1 MRNKLL
7 LGAIVNGAMVICCA
21 GFAAAD
27 GMSWLNVKE
36 GLWEVSVTHSISGMP
51 STPNIPPDALAKMP
65 PDQRAK
71 IEAMMGGK
79 PTVTKQCVTKDK
91 LQQHTAF
98 SNARGDCTYNVTN
111 STATKVEAKFHC
123 TDKSGASDGTYA
135 MEALGLDSV
144 KGTAHIV
151 TNANGQNM
159 TMDFTITSK
168 YLGAA
173 CGDVK

>member
-1 MRNKLL
+1 MMRNQLL
-7 LGAIVNGAMVICCA
+7 LAVMAIYCA

-27 GMSWLNVKE
+27 GMSSLNVKE
-36 GLWEVSVTHSISGMP
+36 GLWEVSVTHSMSGMP
-51 STPNIPPDALAKMP
+51 SAPNIPPDALAKMP

-79 PTVTKQCVTKDK
+79 PTVTRQCVTKEK

-123 TDKSGASDGTYA
+123 TDKGGASDGNYL
-135 MEALGLDSV
+135 MEATGLDSV

-151 TNANGQNM
+151 TNADGHNM